1 MNTYLIPINE
11 GDGPYIKKIVAKSE
25 NDVKEKLYYYFFNKY
40 DFLEGDSLDDIVQQL
55 FDFGIDVG
63 DIYDIEELS

>member
-1 MNTYLIPINE
+1 M
-11 GDGPYIKKIVAKSE
+11 KKIE
-25 NDVKEKLYYYFFNKY
+25 KEKLYYYFFNKY
-40 DFLEGDSLDDIVQQL
+40 DFLEGDSLDDIIQQL